1 MQRNN
6 QYYNVNNLIEFEKF
20 VLLRIISQQFGN
32 PSGYVGEK
40 IWYFMMTALN
50 YLKLIQIFVV

>member
-1 MQRNN
+1 MGKFFVMKFMDFLTDMQRNN
-6 QYYNVNNLIEFEKF
+6 QYYNVNNLIEFEKL

-40 IWYFMMTALN
+40 YGIL
-50 YLKLIQIFVV
+50 